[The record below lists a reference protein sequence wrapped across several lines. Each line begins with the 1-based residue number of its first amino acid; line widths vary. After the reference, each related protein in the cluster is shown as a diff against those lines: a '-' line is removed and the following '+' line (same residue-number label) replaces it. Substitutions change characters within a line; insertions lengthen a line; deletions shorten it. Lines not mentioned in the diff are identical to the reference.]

1 MTMSVVN
8 LRYSLVEGPVVGA
21 RGRRL
26 RSSSAVVMTFVYD
39 THQLHPGVVLCVA
52 PYTTG
57 LPHGDGS
64 GYCDTFA
71 SRHKPG
77 TPLISVEGICGR
89 QNFKNFFFTNTRQ
102 RVPKLFL
109 FLLGAS
115 RMTADKHQS
124 TTLP

>member
-1 MTMSVVN
+1 MTKRVVN
-8 LRYSLVEGPVVGA
+8 LSYSLVEGPVVGA
-21 RGRRL
+21 RGGCL
-26 RSSSAVVMTFVYD
+26 RPSTTVVMAFVYD

-77 TPLISVEGICGR
+77 TPLIRVEG
-89 QNFKNFFFTNTRQ
+89 
-102 RVPKLFL
+102 VLV
-109 FLLGAS
+109 
-115 RMTADKHQS
+115 DK
-124 TTLP
+124 T

>member
-1 MTMSVVN
+1 MRRGPFKHLSEQHSITKSSYYCIWKLMTKRVVN
-8 LRYSLVEGPVVGA
+8 LSYSLVEGPVVGA
-21 RGRRL
+21 RGGCL
-26 RSSSAVVMTFVYD
+26 RPSTTVVMAFVYD

-77 TPLISVEGICGR
+77 TPLIRVEG
-89 QNFKNFFFTNTRQ
+89 
-102 RVPKLFL
+102 VLV
-109 FLLGAS
+109 
-115 RMTADKHQS
+115 DK
-124 TTLP
+124 T